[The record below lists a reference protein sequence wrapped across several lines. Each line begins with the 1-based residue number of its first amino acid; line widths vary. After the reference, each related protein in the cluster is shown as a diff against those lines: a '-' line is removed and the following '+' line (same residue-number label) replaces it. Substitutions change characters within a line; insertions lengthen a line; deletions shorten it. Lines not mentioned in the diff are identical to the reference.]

1 MSSKRFSSQTAE
13 QVAAH
18 LRSFFGGDSFDLEI
32 DSFSGMAKVTRS
44 GPAPGR
50 SHKIESMRSRMQGM
64 SPKQRKAAMS
74 AKRREKPKLKHVRN
88 GRAITLKGYTGWRP
102 FQQGDMSP

>member
-1 MSSKRFSSQTAE
+1 MKRFSSQTAE

-32 DSFSGMAKVTRS
+32 DTFSGLAKVTKS
-44 GPAPGR
+44 STHGH
-50 SHKIESMRSRMQGM
+50 SDKMEKMRSRMEGM
-64 SPKQRKAAMS
+64 TPKQRKAAMS

-88 GRAITLKGYTGWRP
+88 GRAITLKGYTGWKP
-102 FQQGDMSP
+102 FQQGEGAP

>member
-1 MSSKRFSSQTAE
+1 VT
-13 QVAAH
+13 AH

-32 DSFSGMAKVTRS
+32 DTFSGMAKVTKS
-44 GPAPGR
+44 STHGH

-64 SPKQRKAAMS
+64 TPKQRKAAMS

-102 FQQGDMSP
+102 FQQGES